1 MIKKLSLT
9 ELETGMADVLQSP
22 QDGGAVQMVVARPT
36 DEERMLL
43 EAGEF
48 TLADG
53 LVGDNWLSRGSEHME
68 GGEANP
74 DAQVTL
80 MNGRYLD
87 LIANGEQDRMVL
99 AGDQLIVDLDLS
111 MENLPT
117 GQQLRIGE
125 VLFEVTPL
133 PHTGCVKF
141 KERFGLET
149 SRFTGKNKEL
159 RLRGIYVK
167 VIEPGTVRPGDAIR
181 KV

>member
-1 MIKKLSLT
+1 MRHLT
-9 ELETGMADVLQSP
+9 KVELEVGMAHVNESP
-22 QDGGAVQMVVARPT
+22 QDGGAVQMIVARPV
-36 DEERMLL
+36 DEERVLL
-43 EAGEF
+43 DAGEF
-48 TLADG
+48 TLTDG
-53 LVGDNWLSRGSEHME
+53 LVGDNWLSRGSRHTDDNQ
-68 GGEANP
+68 AIP

-87 LIANGEQDRMVL
+87 LIANGDQERMIL

-117 GQQLRIGE
+117 GQRLRISE

-149 SRFTGKNKEL
+149 SRFTGKNKDL

-167 VIEPGTVRPGDAIR
+167 VIEPGTVRPGDTIR
-181 KV
+181 KI

>member
-1 MIKKLSLT
+1 MIKQLSLT
-9 ELETGMADVLQSP
+9 ELEAGMTNVLQSP
-22 QDGGAVQMVVARPT
+22 PDGGTVQMIVARPAV
-36 DEERMLL
+36 EERVLL

-53 LVGDNWLSRGSEHME
+53 LVGDTWLSRGSGYTED
-68 GGEANP
+68 GQADP

-87 LIANGEQDRMVL
+87 LIANGDQERMAL

-111 MENLPT
+111 VENLPI

-125 VLFEVTPL
+125 VLFAVTPL

-167 VIEPGTVRPGDAIR
+167 VVEPGTIRPGDTIR

>member
-1 MIKKLSLT
+1 MIKQLDLA
-9 ELETGMADVLQSP
+9 ELEAGMADVLQSP
-22 QDGGAVQMVVARPT
+22 QDDGAVQMIVARPAN
-36 DEERMLL
+36 EERVLL

-48 TLADG
+48 SLTDG
-53 LVGDNWLSRGSEHME
+53 LVGDNWLTRGSRHTED
-68 GGEANP
+68 GQALP

-80 MNGRYLD
+80 MNGRYLN
-87 LIANGEQDRMVL
+87 LIADGNPDRMVL

-111 MENLPT
+111 VENLPT
-117 GQQLRIGE
+117 GQQLQIGE
-125 VLFEVTPL
+125 VLFEVTAL

-167 VIEPGTVRPGDAIR
+167 VIEPGTIRPGDTIR

>member
-1 MIKKLSLT
+1 MIKQLSLA
-9 ELETGMADVLQSP
+9 ELEAGMTNVLQSP
-22 QDGGAVQMVVARPT
+22 PDGGAVQMIVARPAIT
-36 DEERMLL
+36 ERVLL
-43 EAGEF
+43 QAGEF
-48 TLADG
+48 TLTDG
-53 LVGDNWLSRGSEHME
+53 LVGDNWLSRGSGRTED
-68 GGEANP
+68 GQADP

-87 LIANGEQDRMVL
+87 LIANGDPERMVL

-125 VLFEVTPL
+125 VLFKVTAL

-167 VIEPGTVRPGDAIR
+167 VVEPGTIRPGDAIR